1 MSTKRKTAK
10 KSARVGILMGSD
22 SDWKKMKAAAD
33 ACAEF
38 GVEADVHAIS
48 AHRNPAAVARYARG
62 AADRGL
68 GVIIAGAGLA
78 AHLPGV
84 VASMTTLPVIGVPIS
99 AGALQGQDA
108 LLAIVQMPPGVPVAS
123 VAVDGARNAGLLAV
137 QILATADL
145 KLRQKFADYK
155 TALVTQSQAK
165 DKALQKRIAEDA

>member
-1 MSTKRKTAK
+1 MSSKRNTASK
-10 KSARVGILMGSD
+10 NARVGILMGSD
-22 SDWKKMKAAAD
+22 SDWSKMKAAAD

-38 GVEADVHAIS
+38 GVESEVHAIS
-48 AHRNPAAVARYARG
+48 AHRNPQGVARYARS
-62 AADRGL
+62 AAGRGL

-84 VASMTTLPVIGVPIS
+84 VASMTPLPVIGVPIS

-108 LLAIVQMPPGVPVAS
+108 LLSIVQMPPGVPVAA

-137 QILATADL
+137 QILATADP
-145 KLRQKFADYK
+145 KLRQMFADYK

-165 DKALQKRIAEDA
+165 DKALQKRIAQG